1 MRKLK
6 ERRSKLEGKI
16 FNSTKSRKTT
26 INNQPNKGSRCN
38 RNSIDKNNSYKP
50 NSRLPYQIYPNPLK
64 PSRPPRTNSPA
75 PNPATMTKSHKSSV
89 SSPNRDSNLSTTER

>member
-16 FNSTKSRKTT
+16 FNSTKSKNKA
-26 INNQPNKGSRCN
+26 INNPQNKDSRCN
-38 RNSIDKNNSYKP
+38 RNSINKNNNYKP

-75 PNPATMTKSHKSSV
+75 SNPATMTKSRKSSA